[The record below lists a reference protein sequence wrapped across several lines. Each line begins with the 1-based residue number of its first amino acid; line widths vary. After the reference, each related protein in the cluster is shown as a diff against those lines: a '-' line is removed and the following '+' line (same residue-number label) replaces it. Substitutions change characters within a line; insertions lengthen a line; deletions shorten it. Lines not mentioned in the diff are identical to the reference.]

1 LARRGDRFFGWNGE
15 IRQQSCRF
23 LAGKNAGDR
32 RSRLG
37 YNTSIN
43 WLHMA
48 GVEFMNKLVEIR
60 NQEFMCRE
68 RALLDSERKVFWLAK
83 AEEWEQCAL
92 DEIAFHFRECN
103 LDFTDSRKAAS

>member
-1 LARRGDRFFGWNGE
+1 
-15 IRQQSCRF
+15 
-23 LAGKNAGDR
+23 
-32 RSRLG
+32 
-37 YNTSIN
+37 
-43 WLHMA
+43 
-48 GVEFMNKLVEIR
+48 MNKLVEIR

-103 LDFTDSRKAAS
+103 LDMTRFPESRALGRYPERLSDSVPDVLGNADG